1 MKFEPKELE
10 RNVNVSETSPLR
22 ELFVLLGGAL
32 VVILGIYIAL
42 GFAVDLL
49 APHVPAKVDR
59 SIGALFARPL
69 EYIDTTAETKRLQ
82 RLLDDLARDFPI
94 EEMQFRIFL
103 TENPQA
109 NAFALPGGNIVV
121 FSGLLNEAASENELA
136 FVLAHELGH
145 FANRDHLKAFGRGL
159 IVLTLAMTILGED
172 SSVTQLF
179 LNSLTNV
186 EMKFSQR
193 QERAADLWAVDL
205 LNRKYGH
212 AGGAC
217 DFLKRIGGREKQGR
231 FQYYFKSHP
240 HPMDR
245 VAILEQYI
253 RDKNY
258 AMGATSPVPTA
269 PDEAADSSGTVN

>member
-1 MKFEPKELE
+1 VKFEPKELE

-59 SIGALFARPL
+59 SIGALFAKPL

-82 RLLDDLARDFPI
+82 RLLDDLALDFPI

-103 TENPQA
+103 AENPQA

-145 FANRDHLKAFGRGL
+145 FAHRDHLKAFGRGL

-172 SSVTQLF
+172 NPVTQFF
-179 LNSLTNV
+179 LNSLANV

-245 VAILEQYI
+245 VAVLEQYI
-253 RDKNY
+253 RDNNY

-269 PDEAADSSGTVN
+269 PDEAADSSGTK